1 VDNATSST
9 SPRRAALVFIFITV
23 LIDIMA
29 FGLIIPVLP
38 HLIENFLAG
47 NVSRAA
53 VWYGWF
59 STAYMAMQFFFTPVQ
74 GALSDRFG
82 RRPLILASNLG
93 LGLDFLLMAM
103 VNTLPLLFIGRII
116 SGITAASFSTANA
129 YVADVTPPEKRAQ
142 SFGMLGMAF
151 GIGFIIAPAIGGFL
165 GEINLRLPFWAAVV
179 MCLTNFVYGVFV
191 LPESLPPEKRTP
203 KFDWAHAN
211 PFGALKLL
219 RRYPQVLGLI
229 GVLFLMALA
238 HMVYPTTF
246 VLYADYRFGWGPQ
259 MVGYTLAAVGV
270 LAAIVQGGLIKKIVG
285 ALGERRA
292 LLFGLAC
299 GTLGFALYGF
309 APNGYWF
316 WAAMPI
322 AALWGVAGP
331 AAQAMMTH
339 QVDPREQGRLQGAV
353 ASVSSIAGII
363 APTLFTRLF
372 ASVTQSNLHAGW
384 AGATFWLAALMV
396 GAGLVLAWYTSA
408 HLPVAVTVVP
418 PQASLTS
425 EILASTS
432 DLQPSAAKGDSRA
445 ANQPPYL
452 TEQP

>member
-1 VDNATSST
+1 VDNATS
-9 SPRRAALVFIFITV
+9 PVPVRRAALVFIFITV
-23 LIDIMA
+23 LIDILA

-47 NVSRAA
+47 NVSNAA

-59 STAYMAMQFFFTPVQ
+59 STAFMAMQFFFTPVQ

-82 RRPLILASNLG
+82 RRPVILLSNLG
-93 LGLDFLLMAM
+93 LGLDFLMMAL
-103 VNTLPLLFIGRII
+103 VNTLPLLFIGRIV

-129 YVADVTPPEKRAQ
+129 YVADVTPPEKRAA

-179 MCLTNFVYGVFV
+179 MCLTNFVYGLFV

-203 KFDWAHAN
+203 HFDWAHAN
-211 PFGALKLL
+211 PLGSLKLL
-219 RRYPQVLGLI
+219 RRYPQVLGLV

-246 VLYADYRFGWGPQ
+246 VLYADYRFGWGPR
-259 MVGYTLAAVGV
+259 MVGYTLALVGV
-270 LAAIVQGGLIKKIVG
+270 LSAIVQGGLIKKIVG
-285 ALGERRA
+285 ALGERHA
-292 LLFGLAC
+292 LLFGLGC
-299 GTLGFALYGF
+299 GTLGFALYAL
-309 APNGYWF
+309 APTGYWF
-316 WAAMPI
+316 WAAMPV

-353 ASVSSIAGII
+353 ASLSSVAGII
-363 APTLFTRLF
+363 APTLFTRTF
-372 ASVTQSNLHAGW
+372 AAVTRAHMHNAWVGV
-384 AGATFWLAALMV
+384 TFALAAAMV
-396 GAGLVLAWYTSA
+396 GAAWLLAWLATSR
-408 HLPVAVTVVP
+408 LPTASVAAAPAESIVG
-418 PQASLTS
+418 S

-432 DLQPSAAKGDSRA
+432 DLQPPIDEGETRV
-445 ANQPPYL
+445 
-452 TEQP
+452 

>member
-1 VDNATSST
+1 MDNPTT
-9 SPRRAALVFIFITV
+9 TTQPRRAALVFIFITV
-23 LIDIMA
+23 LIDILA

-47 NVSRAA
+47 NVSNAA

-59 STAYMAMQFFFTPVQ
+59 STAFMAMQFFFTPVQ

-82 RRPLILASNLG
+82 RRPVILLSNLG
-93 LGLDFLLMAM
+93 LGLDFLMMAL
-103 VNTLPLLFIGRII
+103 VNTLPLLFIGRIV

-129 YVADVTPPEKRAQ
+129 YVADVTPPEKRAA

-179 MCLTNFVYGVFV
+179 MCLTNFVYGLFV

-203 KFDWAHAN
+203 HFDWAHAN
-211 PFGALKLL
+211 PLGSLKLL
-219 RRYPQVLGLI
+219 RRYPQVLGLV

-246 VLYADYRFGWGPQ
+246 VLYADYRFDWGPR
-259 MVGYTLAAVGV
+259 MVGYTLALVGV
-270 LAAIVQGGLIKKIVG
+270 LSAIVQGGLIKKIVG
-285 ALGERRA
+285 ALGERHA
-292 LLFGLAC
+292 LLFGLGC
-299 GTLGFALYGF
+299 GTLGFTLYAL
-309 APNGYWF
+309 APTGYWF
-316 WAAMPI
+316 WAAMPV

-363 APTLFTRLF
+363 APTLFTRTF
-372 ASVTQSNLHAGW
+372 AAVTRTHTHNAWVGVTFAL
-384 AGATFWLAALMV
+384 AGAMVGGAFLLAWLATSKLPMATAAAPPAESIV
-396 GAGLVLAWYTSA
+396 GSG
-408 HLPVAVTVVP
+408 
-418 PQASLTS
+418 
-425 EILASTS
+425 ILASS
-432 DLQPSAAKGDSRA
+432 AELQPPIDESQSRA
-445 ANQPPYL
+445 
-452 TEQP
+452 